1 MIKSIHQSFTSVTS
15 NYDNPFFIKKKLCS
29 NQIAVAKNL
38 FVSGVTFP
46 DHDLQGGG
54 GRGELISHRAFTCNF
69 TVLPLNNVQNLHFY
83 FKLHA
88 VYQHYST
95 QKDICFRIEIIDSI
109 L

>member
-15 NYDNPFFIKKKLCS
+15 NYDNPFFIKKKLT
-29 NQIAVAKNL
+29 AVAKNL
-38 FVSGVTFP
+38 FVSDVTFP
-46 DHDLQGGG
+46 DNDLQGGG